1 MFGKKNRLVAGGLF
15 VAVTACVAPLIAQQD
30 RGNQNQGQ
38 QGQSQGQDAQQAQ
51 SREQASQNPNDITL
65 DQAHAALEAAA
76 KKAQEINTKM
86 DICVVDAGGNLK
98 AFARM
103 DGAWLGSIDIS
114 IKKAKTA
121 RFFDMN
127 TGEIGKLSQPG
138 QPLFGIEH
146 SNGGLITFPGGVP
159 IKNQQGTVI
168 GAIGVSGSTVE
179 KDHTVAEAGA
189 QAALSGQGRGVTGGG
204 NRSR

>member
-1 MFGKKNRLVAGGLF
+1 MTKANTTWTASMALVVAAACAVPLVA
-15 VAVTACVAPLIAQQD
+15 QQKPRD
-30 RGNQNQGQ
+30 
-38 QGQSQGQDAQQAQ
+38 QDAQQAAAGT
-51 SREQASQNPNDITL
+51 QASNATDITL

-76 KKAQEINTKM
+76 KKAQEIQTKM
-86 DICVVDAGGNLK
+86 DIAIVDAGGNLK

-103 DGAWLGSIDIS
+103 DGAWLGSIDIA

-121 RFFDMN
+121 RYFDMP

-138 QPLFGIEH
+138 KPLYQIEV

-159 IKNQQGTVI
+159 IKNAQGTVI

-179 KDHTVAEAGA
+179 NDHTVADAGA
-189 QAALSGQGRGVTGGG
+189 NAAQSGGGRGVTGKQ
-204 NRSR
+204 

>member
-30 RGNQNQGQ
+30 RGNNSNQ
-38 QGQSQGQDAQQAQ
+38 QDANAQPAQA
-51 SREQASQNPNDITL
+51 REQASANANDITL

-121 RFFDMN
+121 RFFDMP

-138 QPLFGIEH
+138 KPLYGIEH
-146 SNGGLITFPGGVP
+146 SNGGLITFPGGIP

-168 GAIGVSGSTVE
+168 GAIGVSGSTV
-179 KDHTVAEAGA
+179 DNDRAVA
-189 QAALSGQGRGVTGGG
+189 QAGVAAVK
-204 NRSR
+204 